1 MDCDN
6 SQYIGCSNNPRTHH
20 QPTWIFNTA
29 QFKQNH
35 SHRTTPEFM
44 LPNTLKYMIDGHISH
59 DWISYFQL
67 ILVVIWCLY
76 IYTHTRVCVYIIMY
90 IYIYIYLSIPFYR
103 NKIPWTKSWPL
114 RVGCSL
120 RSHEL
125 SPREPA
131 RALARSPLRPRVP
144 SGAWDEDQH
153 GWFFWRRM
161 MQIMKYTEL
170 Q

>member
-90 IYIYIYLSIPFYR
+90 IYIYICLFHSIA
-103 NKIPWTKSWPL
+103 TKSHEQNLGRWGSVVHSDHTSFHRESQLELL
-114 RVGCSL
+114 RGHHFDQGFHL
-120 RSHEL
+120 
-125 SPREPA
+125 
-131 RALARSPLRPRVP
+131 VP
-144 SGAWDEDQH
+144 GMRTNMAGFFGE
-153 GWFFWRRM
+153 GWC
-161 MQIMKYTEL
+161 K
-170 Q
+170 